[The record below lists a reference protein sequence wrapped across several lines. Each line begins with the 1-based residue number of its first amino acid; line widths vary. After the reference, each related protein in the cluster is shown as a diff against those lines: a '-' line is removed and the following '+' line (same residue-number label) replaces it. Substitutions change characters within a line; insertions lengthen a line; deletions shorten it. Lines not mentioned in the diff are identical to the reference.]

1 MIASLECWNGST
13 LDKLNILDLRIQVLD
28 NKRDALREEYIKAL
42 NSMDRYEEDIPLY
55 VYYRML
61 SFDIMGMQSEV
72 TSKVIELANELA
84 ELRK

>member
-13 LDKLNILDLRIQVLD
+13 LDKLNILDLRIQALE
-28 NKRDALREEYIKAL
+28 NKRDRLREEFIKAL
-42 NSMDRYEEDIPLY
+42 DNMDRHEEDTPLH

-84 ELRK
+84 ELKK